1 MKHDM
6 INTIDKLMKEELS
19 HKFRDTKQ
27 KSLEG
32 VRDNQITT
40 QTAKFLENDS
50 QLNTKEGINDSFVWT
65 SSWRVVFIEVKLI
78 SYQVIFSHL
87 FGAVVT

>member
-1 MKHDM
+1 MKRDM

-19 HKFRDTKQ
+19 HKFRDTEQ

-50 QLNTKEGINDSFVWT
+50 QLNTQEGINDSFAWT

-78 SYQVIFSHL
+78 SCQVIFIHL

>member
-1 MKHDM
+1 M
-6 INTIDKLMKEELS
+6 
-19 HKFRDTKQ
+19 TKQ

-50 QLNTKEGINDSFVWT
+50 QLNTQEGINDSFVWT
-65 SSWRVVFIEVKLI
+65 SSWRVVFREVKLI
-78 SYQVIFSHL
+78 SCRVIFILL

>member
-1 MKHDM
+1 MKRDM

-40 QTAKFLENDS
+40 QTAKFLS
-50 QLNTKEGINDSFVWT
+50 QYARRNK
-65 SSWRVVFIEVKLI
+65 
-78 SYQVIFSHL
+78 
-87 FGAVVT
+87 

>member
-1 MKHDM
+1 MKREM

-27 KSLEG
+27 KSLEE

-40 QTAKFLENDS
+40 QAAKFLENDS
-50 QLNTKEGINDSFVWT
+50 QLNTQEGINDSVVWT
-65 SSWRVVFIEVKLI
+65 SSWRVVFILVMLI
-78 SYQVIFSHL
+78 SCQVNFIHL
-87 FGAVVT
+87 FGAVE

>member
-1 MKHDM
+1 MKPEM

-32 VRDNQITT
+32 VRDNC
-40 QTAKFLENDS
+40 
-50 QLNTKEGINDSFVWT
+50 NTDCK
-65 SSWRVVFIEVKLI
+65 I
-78 SYQVIFSHL
+78 S
-87 FGAVVT
+87 